1 MKYAPIMYSEPCAR
15 LIMSMMPNTSV
26 SPAAS
31 RNSISPNCT
40 PFRDCSRKRI
50 ADMKIGTVPIFPARL
65 LHRAVFEPEVAVVLE
80 DGADLA
86 VDDAPVAVLDQRAH
100 VVILDRRAVRR
111 LLPRPARRLG
121 ALGRLH
127 QRGAERSCVL
137 DLALGVA
144 HRLVDDQR
152 GGVALLGEERGQAL
166 VLLLELGDEFLV

>member
-1 MKYAPIMYSEPCAR
+1 
-15 LIMSMMPNTSV
+15 MSMMPNTSV

-40 PFRDCSRKRI
+40 PFSACSRKRI

-86 VDDAPVAVLDQRAH
+86 VDDAPLAVLDQRAH
-100 VVILDRRAVRR
+100 VVILERRAVRR
-111 LLPRPARRLG
+111 LLPRPPRGLG

-127 QRGAERSCVL
+127 QRGAKRLRVL
-137 DLALGVA
+137 DLALHVP
-144 HRLVDDQR
+144 HRPSADQCAAASLLAR
-152 GGVALLGEERGQAL
+152 GARQ
-166 VLLLELGDEFLV
+166 

>member
-1 MKYAPIMYSEPCAR
+1 
-15 LIMSMMPNTSV
+15 MSMMPNTSV
-26 SPAAS
+26 RPAAS

-40 PFRDCSRKRI
+40 PFSDCSRKRI
-50 ADMKIGTVPIFPARL
+50 ADTRSGTEPELVRAPSPNSKL

-86 VDDAPVAVLDQRAH
+86 VDDAPLAVLDQRAH

-111 LLPRPARRLG
+111 LLPRPARGLG

-127 QRGAERSCVL
+127 QRGAERLRVL
-137 DLALGVA
+137 DLALRVA

-152 GGVALLGEERGQAL
+152 GGVALLGEERRQAL
-166 VLLLELGDEFLV
+166 VLLLELGDEFLVGGVVEVVGPM